1 MLALIFSHNGQT
13 KNLHRLAAVTP
24 FWPRF
29 EISAI
34 AFVLLGYRLNASV
47 LECSNVAIFIAGEA
61 EDGTGQGQSRT
72 LNDNR
77 IVAKVGGDLGP
88 RFVNSLTD

>member
-13 KNLHRLAAVTP
+13 KNLHRLAALTP

-47 LECSNVAIFIAGEA
+47 LECSNVATFIAGEA
-61 EDGTGQGQSRT
+61 EDGTAKANRAPSI
-72 LNDNR
+72 NR
-77 IVAKVGGDLGP
+77 IVTKVGGHLGP